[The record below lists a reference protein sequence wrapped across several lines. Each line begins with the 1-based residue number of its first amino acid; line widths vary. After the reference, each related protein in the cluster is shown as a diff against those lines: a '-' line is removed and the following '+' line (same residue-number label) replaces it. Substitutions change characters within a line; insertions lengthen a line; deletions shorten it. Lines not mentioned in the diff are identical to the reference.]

1 MLDEW
6 LQINEDPRDER
17 KTLFT
22 LTERG
27 GGRDAISDRLIERI
41 RCHYDDLAHIADD
54 VERLGF
60 PGAARIFRQRL
71 PASARSRSGEL
82 GEILA
87 AEFAEFQTGFRI
99 PVYRLRYKDQRELA
113 LRGDDFLGICADDEN
128 RLSYLKGE
136 AKSGQVVSTA
146 VVTDARDRLSQDD
159 GRPTPTSLLF
169 VTDRLLE
176 GDDDDK
182 ELGKRIRDA
191 FALDTVPAGLIT
203 HGLFT
208 LSGNL
213 PQAILEV
220 DLDAADDRHAHISAN
235 LHIVDHQDFIEALYE
250 KAGDFGDDRRAE

>member
-6 LQINEDPRDER
+6 LQITEHQRDER

-22 LTERG
+22 LTEQV
-27 GGRDAISDRLIERI
+27 GGRDAVSERLIERV
-41 RCHYDDLAHIADD
+41 RCHYDDLEHIAND

-71 PASARSRSGEL
+71 PTKARSRSGEL

-87 AEFAEFQTGFRI
+87 AEFAEFQTGFRV
-99 PVYRLRYKDQRELA
+99 PVRRLRYKDQRELA
-113 LRGDDFLGICADDEN
+113 LRGDDFLGICTNDQN
-128 RLSYLKGE
+128 RLAYLKGE
-136 AKSGQVVSTA
+136 AKSGQVVSNA

-159 GRPTPTSLLF
+159 GRPTPISLLF

-176 GDDDDK
+176 GDDGDK
-182 ELGKRIRDA
+182 ELGQRIRDA
-191 FALDTVPAGLIT
+191 FALNSVASRMIT

-208 LSGNL
+208 LSGNH

-235 LHIVDHQDFIEALYE
+235 LHIVDHQDFIEATYE
-250 KAGDFGDDRRAE
+250 QAGDFGDG